1 MRTERN
7 RARSGPGGRQR
18 ARGGPEAP
26 RGGGRHRRR
35 GRRSDRPAPLFS
47 PPSPRHPRSLARRTA
62 GASRTSQGDWEGD
75 PEIRRQLDA
84 EIGECVTAK
93 VKEESRDA
101 YKRAWRYWVVFV
113 VLIAGLGHDAVFRV
127 YDGLPDRRQ
136 RLNDELSVMRFAC
149 WLRQRGMATST
160 VASTVSMF
168 RTMHRLYASM
178 DICEGFK
185 MHRLSAQLK
194 GMGELFPCT
203 PRDRFPITVP
213 MFAVWTSQFGW
224 YGADN
229 VTYAASVELMFQGL
243 LRAAECV
250 PRALARWDPRRYLTW
265 GHLRFVMQDEHTPAY
280 AEVRITPCKQA
291 NKGPGRHASRLPLV
305 LPYEADAPVNA
316 CRALWHVRQV
326 AIERGRPMGADAPVL
341 TEPSSARPIVY
352 PDLLRYLRMLLS
364 RLGSAVGRATQ
375 YALHSLRIGGATA
388 LLKAGCPPSVIQA
401 LGRWS
406 SEIFRLY
413 TRACFGDAIEWA
425 KKMSR
430 AEVSP
435 LEIEALLKAND
446 ISTTGK
452 SSALASEQQQ
462 WHDGADSDSDD
473 EPGPGRGG

>member
-1 MRTERN
+1 MRGT
-7 RARSGPGGRQR
+7 SGD
-18 ARGGPEAP
+18 EW
-26 RGGGRHRRR
+26 
-35 GRRSDRPAPLFS
+35 D
-47 PPSPRHPRSLARRTA
+47 
-62 GASRTSQGDWEGD
+62 GDL
-75 PEIRRQLDA
+75 EIKRQLDE
-84 EIGECVTAK
+84 EIGACVTAK
-93 VKEESRDA
+93 VKEESRGA
-101 YKRAWRYWVVFV
+101 YLRAWRYWVVFV
-113 VLIAGLGHDAVFRV
+113 VLIAGLGHDAVFRI

-136 RLNDELSVMRFAC
+136 RLSDELCVMRFAC
-149 WLRQRGMATST
+149 WLRRRGMAVST

-194 GMGELFPCT
+194 GMGELFPCA
-203 PRDRFPITVP
+203 PRDRFPITVA
-213 MFAVWTSQFGW
+213 MFAVWTSQLGW

-229 VTYAASVELMFQGL
+229 ATYAACIELMFQGL

-250 PRALARWDPRRYLTW
+250 PRAAGKWDPRRYLTW
-265 GHLRFVMQDEHTPAY
+265 GQMKFVMRDARTPAY
-280 AEVRITPCKQA
+280 VEVRITPCKQA
-291 NKGPGRHASRLPLV
+291 NKGPGRHAARLPIV

-316 CRALWHVRQV
+316 CRALWRVRQLAV
-326 AIERGRPMGADAPVL
+326 ERGRSMAGDSPVL
-341 TEPSSARPIVY
+341 TEPGSARPIVY
-352 PDLLRYLRMLLS
+352 TDLLRYLRMLVS
-364 RLGSAVGRATQ
+364 RLGSAAGQATQ

-446 ISTTGK
+446 ISTTGTD
-452 SSALASEQQQ
+452 SALACEQQQ
-462 WHDGADSDSDD
+462 WHDGEDSDSDE
-473 EPGPGRGG
+473 EPGARAGA